1 VAVSATKLSIV
12 FNISKQKGRL
22 LTMKK
27 TWILL
32 SSLILLFLAACGSA
46 SGDAEE
52 GNTDEPV
59 KVTIGVNGS
68 DGAQWP
74 ILQEKAAKEG
84 IEIELIEFADYT
96 LPNNALAQG
105 DIDLNAF
112 QHFTFLAQ
120 YVNESG
126 NELYPIGSTMFA
138 PLGIYTEKVED
149 ISEIKEGD
157 KIAIPDDPSNQA
169 RALRLLESAELITL
183 ADDFGMFSDPSK
195 IAENP
200 LNLEIIPMTA
210 QQTPRVLP
218 DVTAAIINNGIAGQA
233 GFDPAT
239 DPIFSESSDD
249 ESIYP
254 YVNLITVKEEEKDN
268 KIYKR
273 IVELYQEDDIE
284 QAILED
290 TNSGSIPVKM
300 TDEEIEKVFN
310 DLKSGE

>member
-1 VAVSATKLSIV
+1 MPK
-12 FNISKQKGRL
+12 KGEDK
-22 LTMKK
+22 MKK
-27 TWILL
+27 TFILL

-46 SGDAEE
+46 SGE
-52 GNTDEPV
+52 GTEGKDGETV
-59 KVTIGVNGS
+59 KVKIGVNGS

-74 ILQEKAAKEG
+74 ILKEKAAKEG

-105 DIDLNAF
+105 DVDINAF

-120 YVNESG
+120 YVKESG
-126 NELYPIGSTMFA
+126 NDLYPIGSTMFA
-138 PLGIYTEKVED
+138 PLGVYSEKISD
-149 ISEIKEGD
+149 PSEIKKGD

-183 ADDFGMFSDPSK
+183 TDDFGMFDDPSK

-200 LNLEIIPMTA
+200 LDLEIIPMTA

-218 DVTAAIINNGIAGQA
+218 DVAASVINNGVAGQA
-233 GFDPAT
+233 GFNPAK
-239 DPIFSESSDD
+239 DPIFRESADD

-254 YVNLITVKEEEKDN
+254 YVNLLAVKAEDKD
-268 KIYKR
+268 KEVYKR
-273 IVELYQEDDIE
+273 IAELYQEADIE
-284 QAILED
+284 KAVLED
-290 TNSGSIPVKM
+290 TNGGSILVKL

-310 DLKSGE
+310 NLKSSE

>member
-1 VAVSATKLSIV
+1 
-12 FNISKQKGRL
+12 
-22 LTMKK
+22 MKK
-27 TWILL
+27 TMILL
-32 SSLILLFLAACGSA
+32 SSFILLILAACGSV
-46 SGDAEE
+46 SGE
-52 GNTDEPV
+52 GDEAKSGETV
-59 KVTIGVNGS
+59 KVKIGVNGS

-105 DIDLNAF
+105 DVDLNAF

-138 PLGIYTEKVED
+138 PLGLYSEKISDV
-149 ISEIKEGD
+149 SEIKEGD

-169 RALRLLESAELITL
+169 RALRLLETAELITL
-183 ADDFGMFSDPSK
+183 TDDFGMFGDPSK

-200 LNLEIIPMTA
+200 LNLEIVPMTA

-218 DVTAAIINNGIAGQA
+218 DVAASVINNGVAGQA
-233 GFDPAT
+233 GFSPAE
-239 DPIFSESSDD
+239 DPIFRESTDD
-249 ESIYP
+249 ENIYP
-254 YVNLITVKEEEKDN
+254 YVNLIAAKAEDKDN
-268 KIYKR
+268 EVYKR
-273 IVELYQEDDIE
+273 IIELYQEADVE
-284 QAILED
+284 EAIAED
-290 TNSGSIPVKM
+290 TNGGSILINL